1 MSLQLNAAL
10 NVCQLVHFM
19 SALFL
24 FIYLFLASV
33 IRAITLS
40 IVEIVL
46 PNLCIFAFTFKF
58 YKTKYI
64 IDTSFGMYPFQFSRD
79 YVQSNDHNILKIK
92 QEPQAYLTVQ
102 RFK

>member
-46 PNLCIFAFTFKF
+46 PNLCI
-58 YKTKYI
+58 YI
-64 IDTSFGMYPFQFSRD
+64 
-79 YVQSNDHNILKIK
+79 
-92 QEPQAYLTVQ
+92 
-102 RFK
+102 